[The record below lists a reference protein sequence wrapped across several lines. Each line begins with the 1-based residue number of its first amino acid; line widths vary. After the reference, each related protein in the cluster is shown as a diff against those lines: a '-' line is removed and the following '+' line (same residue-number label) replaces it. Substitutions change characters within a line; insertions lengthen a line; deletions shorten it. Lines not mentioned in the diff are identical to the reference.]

1 MKQSDSCPCCHLF
14 AYHGLTGCFVEGC
27 ACKGKS
33 GPEMG
38 YVRFSKKEKSELKEG
53 LINKLDKLRRM
64 FRKPIRIK
72 SGLRSCNRKNK

>member
-1 MKQSDSCPCCHLF
+1 MKQSDSCHCSHLF

-27 ACKGKS
+27 ACKEKS
-33 GPEMG
+33 GPETG
-38 YVRFSKKEKSELKEG
+38 SARFSKKEKSELKEG

-72 SGLRSCNRKNK
+72 SRLRSCNREKR